1 MSDWIDV
8 AQARG
13 LPGLRLVLSA
23 GVPGPWGEAA
33 KGLFF
38 AKRIAYTRV
47 RQALGEENAELRAW
61 TGFDNAPQA
70 IWQDEPARV
79 AWAIADLPGRAARP
93 RAGAGPGGAPPSA
106 RRCSA
111 SSASWRARTGSAGA
125 GG

>member
-1 MSDWIDV
+1 MADWLDV
-8 AQARG
+8 AQARD

-38 AKRIAYTRV
+38 AKRIAYARV

-70 IWQDEPARV
+70 VYQDEPART
-79 AWAIADLPGRAARP
+79 AWPELIYLAERLAPNP
-93 RAGAGPGGAPPSA
+93 RWFPTVRPSA

-111 SSASWRARTGSAGA
+111 SRTSWRAKMDSAGA
-125 GG
+125 GA